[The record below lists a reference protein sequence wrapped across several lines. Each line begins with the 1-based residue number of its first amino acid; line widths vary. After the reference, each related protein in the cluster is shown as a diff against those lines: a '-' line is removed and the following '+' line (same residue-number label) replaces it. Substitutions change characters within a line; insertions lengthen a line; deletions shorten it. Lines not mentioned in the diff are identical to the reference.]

1 MSKPR
6 IVAALVALSFAL
18 ANPAWRVKAG
28 EWRWAKF
35 SHMGG
40 SAAGVVTGEGA
51 QLTFNCYGDT
61 APSPFRGPHLMG
73 LLPSAK
79 RADPSS
85 LLEILIDSRA
95 VQIPVELVDY
105 DGAVAF
111 VWRPDPK
118 FDLSRMKSVITD
130 LRGARQIQLR
140 VADISAGL
148 PIEGAAE
155 ALLDDPLQCQ

>member
-1 MSKPR
+1 MSKLR
-6 IVAALVALSFAL
+6 FIAALAALSFAL

-40 SAAGVVTGEGA
+40 PAAGVVTGEGA
-51 QLTFNCYGDT
+51 QLTFNCYGDS

-85 LLEILIDSRA
+85 VLEILIDNRA
-95 VQIPVELVDY
+95 VQIPVEFMEY

-118 FDLSRMKSVITD
+118 FDLSRMMSVIAD
-130 LRGARQIQLR
+130 LRGAQQIELR
-140 VADISAGL
+140 VADISAKL
-148 PIEGAAE
+148 PVEGVAE
-155 ALLDDPLQCQ
+155 ALADDPLQCP